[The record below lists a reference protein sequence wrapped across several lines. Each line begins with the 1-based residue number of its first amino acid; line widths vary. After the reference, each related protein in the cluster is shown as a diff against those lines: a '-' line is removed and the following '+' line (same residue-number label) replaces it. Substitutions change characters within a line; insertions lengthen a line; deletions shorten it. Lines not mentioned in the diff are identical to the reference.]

1 MLRGHACFQID
12 IREKLARP
20 PVRTPHPSL
29 PVWPEYRNHIR
40 QTLSARP
47 NFSSLL
53 GIIYQAGGGAPANID
68 DATNYYLIAEQSGY
82 SMATYR
88 LGGIYNKRG
97 ELRKAYDSYQ
107 ATAQNNPSAA
117 YWAYRLLALDNN
129 LDTNPNASDKYLN
142 IAAEQGHVLAQRIIA
157 MKYISGGNGFLK
169 IPYGFYLFLKMAWSA
184 IRVTSEGE
192 KLKYD

>member
-1 MLRGHACFQID
+1 MNDTASLNAAKMMLREKRFQEAMAILEAITNRKSD
-12 IREKLARP
+12 A
-20 PVRTPHPSL
+20 
-29 PVWPEYRNHIR
+29 
-40 QTLSARP
+40 SAEAAYC
-47 NFSSLL
+47 L

-192 KLKYD
+192 KLKYG